1 MNKMNIVALLGLI
14 ATLPA
19 CDYCCSN
26 KKVAAPVEEVAV
38 VQEPAVA
45 DEAIVDEIVPVDAV
59 VATEEDSK

>member
-26 KKVAAPVEEVAV
+26 KKVAAPVEEIAV
-38 VQEPAVA
+38 VQEPAA
-45 DEAIVDEIVPVDAV
+45 TDEAIEEILPVDAV
-59 VATEEDSK
+59 VAVEEDAK